1 MNFEDELILLG
12 KGKYKEQTELII
24 NKNKSDKKVDC
35 KLYKSAILKFTEK
48 MCDGLIDD
56 APSSLN
62 IIFFDYVDRSVDYLK
77 HNKLWKLVQDDLKD
91 PICKPVIDA
100 SANTLNSD
108 ENSSIV
114 NQNALIDIDLSQNL
128 LFENGPKLN
137 QDIIDDFF
145 NQKITLD
152 TMSNME
158 QKSELT
164 SLVTKKKHKRKK
176 KEFIPK
182 KKVYDLSDLNL
193 E

>member
-12 KGKYKEQTELII
+12 KGKYKKQTESII
-24 NKNKSDKKVDC
+24 NKNKSYKKVDC
-35 KLYKSAILKFTEK
+35 KLYKNAILKFTEK

-56 APSSLN
+56 APLSLN
-62 IIFFDYVDRSVDYLK
+62 TIFFDYVDRSVDYLK
-77 HNKLWKLVQDDLKD
+77 HNKLWRLVQEDLKD
-91 PICKPVIDA
+91 PICENVVDA
-100 SANTLNSD
+100 SANTL
-108 ENSSIV
+108 SIV
-114 NQNALIDIDLSQNL
+114 DQNVLLDIDLSQNV

-164 SLVTKKKHKRKK
+164 SLVTKKKHKKKK